1 MDHQSEAQNVAQDA
15 QCGNLSSGP
24 AKRAIAKLRAMP
36 PDAKAQLVIAYA
48 KQDCGN
54 LIRCALAAGCSAEAR
69 QAMGISALCLASRYG
84 KARSLKALLDCGADA
99 NAADRM
105 GNTAL
110 MEAVVYKQQNV
121 CARMLLPHSN
131 LDATNKEGRR
141 ALHVSVTAG
150 NWDFFRM
157 LVKRVGDVDVRT
169 VQGIHQET
177 GEPLKVFGVTA
188 LQFACMRGQ
197 HDMVA
202 VLLHRGACRTAR
214 DSLGCS
220 PAYVAAMNGHLSCLV
235 LLLGLPGDYK
245 MTPAEVDAATE
256 EDGWTV
262 LHTAAF
268 HGHIKC
274 CGVLIAAGASLDA
287 NDKDGSTPLM
297 LAQRKH
303 PSNAAL
309 LELLS
314 GRGSE
319 HPPGVGCDQCGGV
332 SADGLMMTCIDC
344 NAARYCSAACA
355 TLHWRGHKRECERLA
370 AAREEQTRVHLITSP
385 QQ

>member
-1 MDHQSEAQNVAQDA
+1 MEHQSEAQNMAHDA

-36 PDAKAQLVIAYA
+36 PAAKAQLVIVYA

-54 LIRCALAAGCSAEAR
+54 LIRCALAAGGLAGAR
-69 QAMGISALCLASRYG
+69 DDEGTPAIYWATRKG
-84 KARSLKALLDCGADA
+84 KARSLKALLDGGADA
-99 NAADRM
+99 NAADFC

-110 MEAVVYKQQNV
+110 MTAVIYKQKA

-131 LDATNKEGRR
+131 LGATNR
-141 ALHVSVTAG
+141 AGKNAFHINVIAG
-150 NWDFFRM
+150 DWDCFSM
-157 LVKRVGDVDVRT
+157 LVKRVGDLDVRS
-169 VQGIHQET
+169 VQGIDPET
-177 GEPLKVFGVTA
+177 GELIHGFGLTA
-188 LQFACMRGQ
+188 LHYACTIGQ

-202 VLLHRGACRTAR
+202 VLLHRGALRTACE
-214 DSLGCS
+214 SLGCF
-220 PAYVAAMNGHLSCLV
+220 AVYAAAKHGHLSCLV

-245 MTPAEVDAATE
+245 MTPAEVNAAAET
-256 EDGWTV
+256 GWTA

-274 CGVLIAAGASLDA
+274 CGALIAAGASLDA
-287 NDKDGSTPLM
+287 KNKDGYTPLM
-297 LAQRKH
+297 CAQQEH

-314 GRGSE
+314 GRGAE

-332 SADGLMMTCIDC
+332 SADGMMMTCIDC

-355 TLHWRGHKRECERLA
+355 TLHRREHKAECKRLV
-370 AAREEQTRVHLITSP
+370 AARDEDTRVRIVARP